1 MGTDFSIKPVGAPVA
16 TPFIQPAPEAARQ
29 AVPTQLPASQ
39 SVTASAAAANAN
51 LTPGYIPLDDVAHDV
66 IIDRAAGTVVY
77 QEVDTATNQVV
88 SQYPDESR
96 LRARAYFRALDAA
109 KLASKSL
116 ATTAESTDLPP
127 ARQPRCA

>member
-1 MGTDFSIKPVGAPVA
+1 MGADFSIKPVGAPVA
-16 TPFIQPAPEAARQ
+16 TPFIQPAPQASRD

-39 SVTASAAAANAN
+39 AVGASGASLPSN

-96 LRARAYFRALDAA
+96 LRARAYFRALDNS
-109 KLASKSL
+109 KLANKTL
-116 ATTAESTDLPP
+116 ATD
-127 ARQPRCA
+127 RRI

>member
-1 MGTDFSIKPVGAPVA
+1 MGADFSIKPVGAPVA
-16 TPFIQPAPEAARQ
+16 TPFIQPAPQAARE

-39 SVTASAAAANAN
+39 AVTATGASLPSN

-96 LRARAYFRALDAA
+96 LRARAYFRSLDQA
-109 KLASKSL
+109 KLNKQSL
-116 ATTAESTDLPP
+116 VTD
-127 ARQPRCA
+127 RRI